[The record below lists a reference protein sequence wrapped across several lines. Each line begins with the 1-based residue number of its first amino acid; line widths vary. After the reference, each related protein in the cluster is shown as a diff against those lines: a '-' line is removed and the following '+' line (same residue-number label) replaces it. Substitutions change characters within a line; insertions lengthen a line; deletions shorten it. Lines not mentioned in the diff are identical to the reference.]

1 MSEEL
6 KPEVLETSD
15 VAQQIPGTEPGN
27 DEVVEAP
34 VAEEPAAEEPVA
46 EEPVAEE
53 PVAEEP
59 VAEEP
64 VAEEPAAE
72 EPVAEESVAEE
83 PTVGEKVGEKVG
95 DAVGGAVTAVVNFG
109 EKTLAQ
115 LSEMFQSLTESVDR
129 MKRSK
134 EAEAIKSAF
143 YKRLSKEKAE
153 AGLGA
158 EVDEPTDAEELAE
171 GQIPEQVPGEGEPLA
186 SAQEAKEETVPAEDA
201 VGPFAAIENGFKELY
216 NKYKKERTEFN
227 RQIEQEKEA
236 NLAAKLAVIEDLK
249 ALVEAQED
257 MKDTFPKF
265 REIQNRWREIGPV
278 PQQNY
283 QDVNR
288 QYQFQVEKFY
298 DMVQINRDLRDLD
311 FKKNLEAK
319 EKFCE
324 EAEELA
330 ASEDSIGAF
339 KELQKLHEQ
348 WKEYGPVAKEFRDS
362 IWERFRAATAVVNR
376 KYQEHFEGVKAKQEE
391 NLAAKTALCEKVEAI
406 AEMEITSSGDWNTQS
421 KAIEDIQQEWRKIGF
436 ATRKENQKIYDRF
449 RAACDKFFGRKREY
463 YNRFKE
469 DMNGNMEKKLSIIE
483 KAEALKDSKEWK
495 KTTDAFIELQR
506 QWKEIGAVPRKK
518 SEQLWKRFRAACDA
532 FFDEKSKHGGD
543 SNFHQNLEAK
553 RALIAEIE
561 AYELKGDDS
570 DAEAMNAFAARW
582 KEIGF
587 VPFKEKEKINAAYNA
602 AVKAKFPRTR
612 GGERRSG
619 NAPARSEKDRLVQKY
634 NALQQEIATY
644 ENNIGFF
651 SLSKNSESII
661 EMMKGK
667 ITAAKAE
674 LEEIGAKIRAFEEE
688 EGQ

>member
-1 MSEEL
+1 MLTLEIMSEEI

-15 VAQQIPGTEPGN
+15 VAQKTE
-27 DEVVEAP
+27 EAP
-34 VAEEPAAEEPVA
+34 L
-46 EEPVAEE
+46 
-53 PVAEEP
+53 
-59 VAEEP
+59 
-64 VAEEPAAE
+64 
-72 EPVAEESVAEE
+72 
-83 PTVGEKVGEKVG
+83 
-95 DAVGGAVTAVVNFG
+95 VNFA

-115 LSEMFQSLTESVDR
+115 LSDMFQSLSDSVDR

-158 EVDEPTDAEELAE
+158 EVDEPSENVEEIP
-171 GQIPEQVPGEGEPLA
+171 GQAANDKEAVSGE
-186 SAQEAKEETVPAEDA
+186 EATN
-201 VGPFAAIENGFKELY
+201 PFAAIENGFKALY
-216 NKYKKERTEFN
+216 NKYKQERAEFN

-249 ALVEAQED
+249 ALIDAQED

-288 QYQFQVEKFY
+288 QYQFNVEKFY

-319 EKFCE
+319 EQFCE
-324 EAEELA
+324 QAEELA
-330 ASEDSIGAF
+330 ASEDSVGAF

-348 WKEYGPVAKEFRDS
+348 WKEFGPVAKEFRDS

-376 KYQEHFEGVKAKQEE
+376 KYQAHFEGMKARQEE

-406 AEMEITSSGDWNTQS
+406 AAMDITSSNEWNAQS
-421 KAIEDIQQEWRKIGF
+421 KAIEEIQAEWRKIGF
-436 ATRKENQKIYDRF
+436 ATKKENQKIYDRF
-449 RAACDKFFGRKREY
+449 RAACDKFFERKREF

-469 DMNGNMEKKLSIIE
+469 DMNGNMEKKLAIIE
-483 KAEALKDSKEWK
+483 KAESLKDSKEWK
-495 KTTDAFIELQR
+495 KTSEALIELQK

-532 FFDEKSKHGGD
+532 FFDEKSKHSGE
-543 SNFHQNLEAK
+543 SNFYQNLEAK

-561 AYELKGDDS
+561 AYEPQADE
-570 DAEAMNAFAARW
+570 AANTEAMNAFAARW

-602 AVKAKFPRTR
+602 AVKAKFPRR
-612 GGERRSG
+612 GGEYRRGGS
-619 NAPARSEKDRLVQKY
+619 NASPVRSEKDRLVQKY
-634 NALQQEIATY
+634 NTLQQEIATY

-667 ITAAKAE
+667 IEAAKAE
-674 LEEIGAKIRAFEEE
+674 LEEIKSKIRACEESE
-688 EGQ
+688 